1 MGELETNNPPFEVEV
16 SLNGNTQTVSVK
28 PEETSDG
35 DTYYSCTLAEH
46 EVTQIRSDEKDQWEQ
61 LWGKL
66 PQQQVDAIGKAIKAR
81 L

>member
-1 MGELETNNPPFEVEV
+1 MGELELNNPPFEVEV
-16 SLNGNTQTVSVK
+16 NFNGETQLISIK

-35 DTYYSCTLAEH
+35 ETYYSCS
-46 EVTQIRSDEKDQWEQ
+46 VGGQQNTQIRSDEKGQWEQ

-66 PQQQVDAIGKAIKAR
+66 SQPQVNAIGKAIMAR